1 MPLMTTGST
10 VASGS
15 PANLPATVCGTRAQS
30 GAQELT
36 PLWPG
41 ACALLGGFA
50 DEPGADALGAF
61 AFADD
66 ASLLLMGRTVGV
78 KTFVMGLLLLLRVM
92 PCELATCAAAGHCTL
107 AGRRATG
114 VVQCT
119 RGQARFISQSGLHV
133 GIGCRN
139 IGFKDARHAPGALP
153 GSRRRGRR
161 GC

>member
-92 PCELATCAAAGHCTL
+92 PCELATCAAAGHCTS

-119 RGQARFISQSGLHV
+119 
-133 GIGCRN
+133 
-139 IGFKDARHAPGALP
+139 
-153 GSRRRGRR
+153 
-161 GC
+161 